1 MKHISGFQLRSKL
14 MRNVHIILAFVLIA
28 GTGLT
33 QAFADGG
40 NSARG
45 SRLAPY
51 QQLIEEEKYQAAI
64 DKLQAALKDAPNDA
78 DLLNLTAY
86 SQRKLQRFDEALVN
100 YQKALQI
107 DPDHLGANEYLG
119 ELYLQLGQLDKA
131 LERLEVLDKECFF
144 GCEEYDDLKEAIEKY
159 RTGNQ

>member
-1 MKHISGFQLRSKL
+1 MRS
-14 MRNVHIILAFVLIA
+14 VQIVLAFALIA
-28 GTGLT
+28 SAGLT
-33 QAFADGG
+33 QALADGG
-40 NSARG
+40 SASRG

-51 QQLIEEEKYQAAI
+51 QQLIEEGKYQAAI
-64 DKLQAALKDAPNDA
+64 DKLQAALKDAPDDA

-100 YQKALQI
+100 YQKALKI
-107 DPDHLGANEYLG
+107 EPAHRGANEYLG

-144 GCEEYDDLKEAIEKY
+144 GCEEYDDLKEAIETY